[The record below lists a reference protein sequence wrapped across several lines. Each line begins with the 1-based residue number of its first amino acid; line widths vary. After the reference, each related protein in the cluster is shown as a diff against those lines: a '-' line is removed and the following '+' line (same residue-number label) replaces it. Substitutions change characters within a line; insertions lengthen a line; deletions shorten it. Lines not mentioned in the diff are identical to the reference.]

1 MSASTRIS
9 RRRQGT
15 APETIAA
22 ALRAEILAG
31 ETKPGTLLRQED
43 LAARFAMSRIPVR
56 DALRLLEAEGLVTIA
71 TNRGAQVAQLSR
83 SEVAEIY
90 HLRILLECDCLSLAI
105 ARMSDMDLDR
115 IERIRQ
121 RAEIDAATPEWN
133 DGDWAFHEALYHPS
147 GNVRQIDMIR
157 SLRTTSDLYAAAHR
171 ALPKQRKRW
180 LADHRAIAAACRT
193 KRSADAV
200 AALTA
205 HLTAARDFVLEQM
218 PNEAPRA
225 GVR

>member
-1 MSASTRIS
+1 MAMSAQGS

-15 APETIAA
+15 APDMIAT
-22 ALRAEILAG
+22 ALRAEILSG
-31 ETKPGTLLRQED
+31 ETRPGTLLRQED

-71 TNRGAQVAQLSR
+71 TNRGAQVTQLSR
-83 SEVAEIY
+83 DEVAEIH
-90 HLRILLECDCLSLAI
+90 HLRILLETNCLSLAVPRI
-105 ARMSDMDLDR
+105 SDADVDR
-115 IERIRQ
+115 IDRIRQ

-133 DGDWAFHEALYHPS
+133 DGDWAFHEALYRPS
-147 GNVRQIDMIR
+147 GHDRQIEMIR

-180 LADHRAIAAACRT
+180 LADHRAIVAACRA
-193 KRSADAV
+193 RRASEAV
-200 AALTA
+200 SALTA

-218 PNEAPRA
+218 PR
-225 GVR
+225 

>member
-1 MSASTRIS
+1 MLSQRK
-9 RRRQGT
+9 RQGT

-22 ALRAEILAG
+22 ALRADILSGA
-31 ETKPGTLLRQED
+31 TRPGTLLRQED

-71 TNRGAQVAQLSR
+71 TNRGAQVSRLSR

-90 HLRILLECDCLSLAI
+90 HLRSLLECNCLGLAI
-105 ARMSDMDLDR
+105 PRMSETELDR

-133 DGDWAFHEALYHPS
+133 AGDWSFHEALYRPS
-147 GNVRQIDMIR
+147 RHDRQIEMIKG
-157 SLRTTSDLYAAAHR
+157 LRTTSDLYAVAHR

-180 LADHRAIAAACRT
+180 LADHRAIVVACRAGRT
-193 KRSADAV
+193 ADAV
-200 AALTA
+200 AALST
-205 HLTAARDFVLEQM
+205 HLAAARDFVLEQM
-218 PNEAPRA
+218 QDNR
-225 GVR
+225 